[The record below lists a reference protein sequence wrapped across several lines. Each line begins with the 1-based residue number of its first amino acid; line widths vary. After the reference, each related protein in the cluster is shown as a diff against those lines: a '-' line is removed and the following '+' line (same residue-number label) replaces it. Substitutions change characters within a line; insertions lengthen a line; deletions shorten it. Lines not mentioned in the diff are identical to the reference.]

1 MQPKNNGIPGISN
14 QRSTTSRWLLALAT
28 WLLIALLL
36 QANSVLAND
45 DDRPTI
51 PNQSYPDLA
60 GKQHNLQQWK
70 GNVLLLNF
78 WASWCAP
85 CLSEIR
91 YLNQFQHDFAA
102 SGLQVVGLGVDDPK
116 KLANVKRSLQIA
128 YPVLSVDAKESR
140 KVLAAWGNKTGM
152 IPFTVIFDKRGRIVS
167 AHRGVID
174 DQVFN
179 TLVKPLLQTSV
190 E

>member
-1 MQPKNNGIPGISN
+1 MRPKSKGMPGISN
-14 QRSTTSRWLLALAT
+14 QRSTSHWLLALAG
-28 WLLIALLL
+28 WLLFSLLL
-36 QANSVLAND
+36 QASSVLAND

-51 PNQSYPDLA
+51 PNHSYPDLA

-78 WASWCAP
+78 WASWCTP

-91 YLNQFQHDFAA
+91 HLNRFQHDFAA
-102 SGLQVVGLGVDDPK
+102 SGLQVVGLGIDDPR

-128 YPVLSVDAKESR
+128 YPVLRVDEKESR
-140 KVLAAWGNKTGM
+140 KVLAAWGNKSGM
-152 IPFTVIFDKRGRIVS
+152 IPFTVIFDKHGRIVS

-179 TLVKPLLQTSV
+179 TLVKPLLQSSV